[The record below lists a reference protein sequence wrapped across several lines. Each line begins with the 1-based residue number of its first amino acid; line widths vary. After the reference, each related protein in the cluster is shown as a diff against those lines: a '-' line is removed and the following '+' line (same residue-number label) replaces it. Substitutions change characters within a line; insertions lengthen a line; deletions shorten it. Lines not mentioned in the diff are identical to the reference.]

1 MTQVSFNGGQTFL
14 DPLSPFSQPDLDLYL
29 SRTRIWQK
37 LVSQMDSELRQ
48 KTLSLLQFPT
58 PYLTLP
64 QQRLQFLSTYL
75 ILSTDPL
82 VITVTLYDL
91 GILSSPQD
99 GEFLP
104 EPTDKDLYLY
114 GITREIWETGRE
126 PARGPQLHP
135 DSWYEERGQIPP
147 PRHARDMAELEE
159 QFEWHNHYEREIEE
173 MGRKEDFESNDKS
186 DTKNSS
192 PNPKPK

>member
-1 MTQVSFNGGQTFL
+1 MTQVSFDGGQSYL
-14 DPLSPFSQPDLDLYL
+14 DPLSPFSQPDLNLYL

-48 KTLSLLQFPT
+48 KTLSLLQYPT
-58 PYLTLP
+58 PYLTLL

-126 PARGPQLHP
+126 PAKGPQLHP

-147 PRHARDMAELEE
+147 TRHARDMAELEK

-192 PNPKPK
+192 SDPKPK